1 MSTLNRIMDLQGG
14 ITTCVGVDIVQKAA
28 TDDLGLPYL
37 YDSTTG
43 TIADGEGV
51 WLGIKSYSSNP
62 STAYHVSVIY
72 KDANEKRSFVDAQ
85 GMITNTTCEEHGC
98 LDKVIRD

>member
-1 MSTLNRIMDLQGG
+1 MDLQGG

-85 GMITNTTCEEHGC
+85 GMKRIQHVKNM
-98 LDKVIRD
+98 DVWIK